1 MQKKVSESF
10 FVYGHFNIS
19 GKHETTIEFTK
30 ENFLTPSGDCIIG
43 IKSTKCFEDFSPEF
57 LKLLKLKT
65 KITCIL
71 EINGL
76 KEKIEGYGHPELT
89 HLDKNTMII
98 RKSEFKC
105 NRTLMIKANKAS
117 HELHRDLINQ
127 LKEPNSKMKVTISV
141 QEEN

>member
-1 MQKKVSESF
+1 MIESF

-43 IKSTKCFEDFSPEF
+43 IKSTKSFEDFSQKF

-71 EINGL
+71 EIAGL
-76 KEKIEGYGHPELT
+76 KEKIEGYGDHELT
-89 HLDKNTMII
+89 HLNKTSMVI
-98 RKSEFKC
+98 RKSDFKC
-105 NRTLMIKANKAS
+105 DRTLMIKANKAS
-117 HELHRDLINQ
+117 YELNQDLIKQ